1 MRLQKTALVT
11 GEGARTLAE
20 DMNLE
25 VAHQLTEREQPGRG
39 NQRWEE
45 GIEIL
50 GVLMLEVPAIAT
62 AWG

>member
-1 MRLQKTALVT
+1 M
-11 GEGARTLAE
+11 AE

-50 GVLMLEVPAIAT
+50 GVLMPAVPAIAT